1 MPGTVAHEVTTAT
14 FEDAVIRR
22 SFTVPVVA
30 DFWAPWCGPCR
41 MLSPLL
47 ERLAARSA
55 GAWELATIDIDQ
67 EPELARRF
75 RVQSIPAVIG
85 FRDGKPVAQFIGAQ
99 PEPAVLRFLQQL
111 LPSAADARASE
122 GDRLARIGD
131 QAGARAAYRQALA
144 EQPTN
149 PRALLG
155 LANLLLRDDPDES
168 EQLLGRIAPSAAEAP
183 AAAALLARLRFQ
195 REVQSLPP
203 ADQAERALAADPTDS
218 AARWALG
225 VHAAADG
232 AYETALE
239 HFLAIVSRDRRYRDD
254 GARKA
259 MLAIFEI
266 LGPDDPITQGFRR
279 RLAAALY

>member
-1 MPGTVAHEVTTAT
+1 MPGTAAHAVTTAT

-41 MLSPLL
+41 MLSPIL
-47 ERLAARSA
+47 ERLAARSD

-67 EPELARRF
+67 EPELAQRY
-75 RVQSIPAVIG
+75 RVQSIPAVVG
-85 FRDGKPVAQFIGAQ
+85 FREGKPAAQFIGAQ
-99 PEPAVLRFLQQL
+99 PEPMVLRFLQQL
-111 LPSAADARASE
+111 LPSAADAQASE
-122 GDRLARIGD
+122 GDRLAQRGD
-131 QAGARAAYRQALA
+131 LVGAQAAFRQALS

-155 LANLLLRDDPDES
+155 LARLLVEEDPVEA
-168 EQLLGRIAPSAAEAP
+168 EQLVERIAPNAAEGL
-183 AAAALLARLRFQ
+183 AAAALLARIRFQ
-195 REVQSLPP
+195 REAPSLLP

-218 AARWALG
+218 SARWALA
-225 VHAAADG
+225 VRAAADG

-259 MLAIFEI
+259 ILAIFEI
-266 LGPDDPITQGFRR
+266 LGPDDPTTQSFRR
-279 RLAAALY
+279 RLASALY